1 VCLTFSLPAFAQN
14 DAPPKLPAPVD
25 MGAVTGAL
33 NDDGKDKPQAKT
45 PTAPRRS
52 AEDIRREAA
61 DNKEWQQIRLA
72 AKADL
77 AENPA
82 QAIDTFKRFF
92 GSRALHPN
100 VGVAVTA
107 AIAELYVGLK
117 DEANASRIY
126 DWAAKEYQGVPAAAR
141 LVPGR
146 AALLRLQ
153 KKPGEAATLLNS
165 EWDNV
170 MREAALDASFA
181 KSALEQKVELS
192 RERKKPEEAIVALQ
206 NALAQSPVISSTS
219 TPEGAWLFQTLTDLL
234 LEAKRGQDAVGVA
247 RLAFEQCGFDKYNI
261 EAASVFLTRVWRKH
275 DPTGKEVEAFA
286 AAQSV
291 AADSEGGKKANP
303 LFNYPLPKVET
314 AVWQDTLKQLP
325 QGSTRLRINVLIAA
339 GEYGTAMQEAEAFH
353 AQYGDK
359 GGASA
364 TIGIIEACRVLK
376 AADLNLVR
384 ANALLAFLQTK
395 QGENPLP
402 GFYKQYPPRKDES
415 AAASGGGDE

>member
-1 VCLTFSLPAFAQN
+1 LTLAPCAFAQN

-25 MGAVTGAL
+25 VGAVTGAL
-33 NDDGKDKPQAKT
+33 NDTGQDKPKAKVS
-45 PTAPRRS
+45 TAPRRS

-61 DNKEWQQIRLA
+61 DNKEWQQVKLA

-82 QAIDTFKRFF
+82 QAIDTYKRFF

-100 VGVAVTA
+100 VGAAVTA

-117 DEANASRIY
+117 DEANAVRIY

-146 AALLRLQ
+146 VALLRLQ
-153 KKPGEAATLLNS
+153 KKPGEAVTLLNS

-170 MREAALDASFA
+170 MREAALDAGLA

-192 RERKKPEEAIVALQ
+192 RERKKPEGAIGALE
-206 NALAQSPVISSTS
+206 NALVQSPVLSS
-219 TPEGAWLFQTLTDLL
+219 TPEGSWVFQILTDLL
-234 LEAKRGQDAVGVA
+234 FEAGRGKDAVGVA
-247 RLAFEQCGFDKYNI
+247 RLAFEECGFDKYNI
-261 EAASVFLTRVWRKH
+261 ENASVFLTRVWRNQ
-275 DPTGKEVEAFA
+275 DPSGKEGEAFA

-291 AADSEGGKKANP
+291 AADSAEGKKANP
-303 LFNYPLPKVET
+303 LFNYPIPKIEDG
-314 AVWQDTLKQLP
+314 VWQDALKQLP
-325 QGSTRLRINVLIAA
+325 TGSARLRINVLIAA
-339 GEYGTAMQEAEAFH
+339 GEYGTAMQEAEAFY

-402 GFYKQYPPRKDES
+402 GFYKQYPPRKEDS
-415 AAASGGGDE
+415 ASASGGGDE

>member
-1 VCLTFSLPAFAQN
+1 MFLLPANALPAFAQT

-33 NDDGKDKPQAKT
+33 SDDGKDKPKT
-45 PTAPRRS
+45 KVSDAPRRS
-52 AEDIRREAA
+52 VEDIRREAA
-61 DNKEWQQIRLA
+61 DNKEWQQIKLS

-82 QAIDTFKRFF
+82 QAIDTYKRFF
-92 GSRALHPN
+92 GSRALHPS
-100 VGVAVTA
+100 VGAAVTA

-117 DEANASRIY
+117 DEANAVRIY
-126 DWAAKEYQGVPAAAR
+126 EWAEKEYAAVPAAAR

-146 AALLRLQ
+146 VSLLRLQ
-153 KKPGEAATLLNS
+153 KKPGEAVTLLNS
-165 EWDNV
+165 EWDAV
-170 MREAALDASFA
+170 MREAALDASLA

-192 RERKKPEEAIVALQ
+192 RERKKPEDAVPALA
-206 NALAQSPVISSTS
+206 NALAQSPVLSS
-219 TPEGAWLFQTLTDLL
+219 TPEGMWVFQTLTDLL
-234 LEAKRGQDAVGVA
+234 FEAKRGKEAVGVA
-247 RLAFEQCGFDKYNI
+247 RLAFEECGFDKYNI
-261 EAASVFLTRVWRKH
+261 EAASVFLTRVWRKY
-275 DPTGKEVEAFA
+275 DPSGKEVEAFA

-291 AADSEGGKKANP
+291 AADSAEGKKANP
-303 LFNYPLPKVET
+303 LFNYAPPKIADT
-314 AVWQDTLKQLP
+314 VWQDALKQLP
-325 QGSTRLRINVLIAA
+325 TGSARLRINVLIAA

-395 QGENPLP
+395 QGDNPLP

-415 AAASGGGDE
+415 ASSGSGDE